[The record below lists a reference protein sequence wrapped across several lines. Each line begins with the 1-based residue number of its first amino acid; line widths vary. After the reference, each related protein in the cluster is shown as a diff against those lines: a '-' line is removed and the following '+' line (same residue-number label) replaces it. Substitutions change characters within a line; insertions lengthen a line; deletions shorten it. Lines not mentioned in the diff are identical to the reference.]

1 MRWARLLLPLA
12 ARAAVWPPLAADLVR
27 VAWRFRRRAWWR
39 RAPFLPVPSMPYVRW
54 RMQTAYGDP
63 DALPSPEEVVRYARW
78 VGRQR

>member
-1 MRWARLLLPLA
+1 MRWVRLVLPLA

-54 RMQTAYGDP
+54 RMQTAYGDQ
-63 DALPSPEEVVRYARW
+63 DALPSVEDVVRYARW
-78 VGRQR
+78 IGRQR